1 MVIQFLPTIV
11 RIGQQ
16 VGPILLNEVVKPR
29 FRKFLEGQVAELGQR
44 AIREGKSRIS
54 GPLRSNRGSFIMR
67 RGRQRFQCRKV
78 K

>member
-1 MVIQFLPTIV
+1 MVIQFLPTVV

-29 FRKFLEGQVAELGQR
+29 FRKFLESQVAELGQR
-44 AIREGKSRIS
+44 ATRAGKARIS
-54 GPLRSNRGSFIMR
+54 GPLRKPKTFIMR
-67 RGRQRFQCRKV
+67 RGRQRFQCRQV